1 MEKRSE
7 GRRGPRGMRR
17 EVPCARDRFAGRLVA
32 GAVIL
37 ACLTGCHGLRG
48 GGADAGPLDGG
59 ADARDAMTADA
70 GPDAGPSD
78 DAIPPT
84 SSEELTV
91 RARHLLEAIA
101 QDNVDL
107 ASDIVFPRDGFVATR
122 DAADPGKDWEKRV
135 ARPFRKAVHALSR
148 RHKDLDR
155 AQFASLELGHSM
167 TQASPKRHGWQKPLW
182 IVTGSRITFVVDGRT
197 RTLPV
202 REMTAWRGAWYVTRL

>member
-1 MEKRSE
+1 LQ
-7 GRRGPRGMRR
+7 G
-17 EVPCARDRFAGRLVA
+17 VQRFAGRVVSLVT
-32 GAVIL
+32 IL
-37 ACLTGCHGLRG
+37 VGLSGCHGLHG
-48 GGADAGPLDGG
+48 ASADAGASDAAP
-59 ADARDAMTADA
+59 DARDAMAEA
-70 GPDAGPSD
+70 GSDAGPSD

-91 RARHLLEAIA
+91 RAKHLLEAIA
-101 QDNVDL
+101 QDNGDL
-107 ASDIVFPRDGFVATR
+107 ASDILFPRDGFIATR

-135 ARPFRKAVHALSR
+135 ARPFRRAVHALSR

-167 TQASPKRHGWQKPLW
+167 TQATPKRHGWQKPLW